1 MTRSYYELP
10 QTLNIMDSSEKE
22 TQYILN
28 NPNLM
33 AQIHQAKSKI
43 NRQNL
48 SIKTLPNILD
58 VEYILSHPDLI
69 DQIRLLVN
77 SYQTKNI

>member
-1 MTRSYYELP
+1 
-10 QTLNIMDSSEKE
+10 MDSSEKE
-22 TQYILN
+22 TEYILN

-43 NRQNL
+43 NRENL
-48 SIKTLPNILD
+48 SIKNLQNLLD

-69 DQIRLLVN
+69 EKI
-77 SYQTKNI
+77 